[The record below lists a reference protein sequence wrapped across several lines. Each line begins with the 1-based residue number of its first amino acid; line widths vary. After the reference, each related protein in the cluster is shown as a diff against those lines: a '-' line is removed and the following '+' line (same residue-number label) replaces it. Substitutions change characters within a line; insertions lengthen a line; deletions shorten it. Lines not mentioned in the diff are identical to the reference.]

1 MDTHL
6 HHKKGESNDVT
17 DMKQEEDEMEGSQT
31 AGRKRRR
38 QEANPSRSARSNVT
52 ETPASV
58 CRRPCVS
65 MVIRAERKEGVALRN
80 TGAGLK
86 EGKAGLTRCF
96 SVRAAVVGP
105 AVLWGRDP
113 KNGPMTAKETMTET
127 EDKVRNITA
136 PDLIHPIM
144 HLYQPVPC
152 VQVLV
157 LVFSDMSTRWF
168 PVLQSGTFY
177 RLVAANTQVNAS
189 PDSTA
194 ADWL

>member
-1 MDTHL
+1 
-6 HHKKGESNDVT
+6 
-17 DMKQEEDEMEGSQT
+17 MKQEEDEMEGSQT

-58 CRRPCVS
+58 CRQPCVS

-113 KNGPMTAKETMTET
+113 KNGPMTAKEMMTET
-127 EDKVRNITA
+127 EDKVRNITELRTSYIPSCTCINWSPA
-136 PDLIHPIM
+136 CRSWSWYSQTCRHVGFLFSSPERSTDLLLLTH
-144 HLYQPVPC
+144 
-152 VQVLV
+152 
-157 LVFSDMSTRWF
+157 R
-168 PVLQSGTFY
+168 
-177 RLVAANTQVNAS
+177 
-189 PDSTA
+189 
-194 ADWL
+194 